1 MAYASIASLVRTME
15 LLLMSDLPMLSL
27 AFCHREEIVALHKK
41 VSSIEAFLKNSEKQI
56 SSYGAMTD
64 LEVRIKGFANAA
76 EEKIEFGLREAMIA
90 EDETQRGKAHEELRE
105 SLRQVAKDI
114 DRVQEES
121 KTIQDHKG
129 RQVSTRSLA
138 RDMSSEKLPNLE
150 ASNNMVG
157 SGKQKKRVLEEIR
170 GGSSDEQK
178 IFPIVGMGGI
188 GKTALAKQVFN
199 HPSIQSHFDIRA
211 WATISKEYNVK
222 EILLSLLQSIIKI
235 NDKVYCRSE
244 AELADL
250 LQKYLKRKRYLI
262 VKDDI
267 WNYKAWDE
275 TRQCFPII
283 NNGSRILLT
292 TRHTEVA
299 LYASSSNLLLKMN
312 LMNSD
317 ESWYLFK
324 SKAYANERFPFEL
337 KATGKEISKRCH
349 GLPLT
354 IVVVAGLLSKS
365 KSTKEE
371 WKNVAENIK
380 SFLMKDPAEQCLCVV
395 ALSYNYLPND
405 LKACLLYLGIFPEDS
420 EISVK
425 KLVRLWIAEGFLKL
439 EGDLEEAAENRLQD
453 LVDTCLTLASQKSA
467 DGRKIKTCRVH
478 VLVNELCLREA
489 QRENFLF
496 IRNDKTETVPLVGCR
511 LISKQKRRQ
520 TGVCFHD
527 ENFVTSLT
535 HTNDDDSP
543 LRRIHSIFLFAA
555 PSLSTNSNLE
565 LGYLNL
571 IRVFDLSSMY
581 FSDFPLQTLSLSLL
595 SYLSFSTHISFGIPR
610 GIRKLLNLQTCI
622 VQGSVHSFIKF
633 PELTWEIKQLRH
645 LKLRIFYLSD
655 PLSSS
660 TTVIRHC
667 LHLEE
672 IPIEF
677 ADIYSLQLIE
687 SQNCSA
693 KLAASAERIQ
703 EEQESLGSKAID
715 VRSYNDQESI
725 CKRVVLGNTLSKP
738 LLWSDLSEVTLW
750 LSSGTGRANPE
761 PARVI

>member
-1 MAYASIASLVRTME
+1 MAYASVASLVRTME
-15 LLLMSDLPMLSL
+15 LLLMSDSPMLSL

-41 VSSIEAFLKNSEKQI
+41 VSSIEAFLKNSDKQI

-76 EEKIEFGLREAMIA
+76 EDKIEFGLREAMIA

-129 RQVSTRSLA
+129 RQASTRSLA

-157 SGKQKKRVLEEIR
+157 SGKENKRVLEEIR

-188 GKTALAKQVFN
+188 GKTTLAKQVFN

-262 VKDDI
+262 VKHDI

-275 TRQCFPII
+275 TRQCFPID

-299 LYASSSNLLLKMN
+299 LYTSSSNLLLKMN

-324 SKAYANERFPFEL
+324 SKAYANERFPSEL
-337 KATGKEISKRCH
+337 KATGKEISKRCQ
-349 GLPLT
+349 GLPLR
-354 IVVVAGLLSKS
+354 IVVVSGLFCKS

-371 WKNVAENIK
+371 WKNVAKHIK
-380 SFLMKDPAEQCLCVV
+380 SFLMKDPAEQCLRVV

-405 LKACLLYLGIFPEDS
+405 LKSFLLYLGIFPEDS

-425 KLVRLWIAEGFLKL
+425 RL
-439 EGDLEEAAENRLQD
+439 D

-478 VLVNELCLREA
+478 VLVNELCLGEA
-489 QRENFLF
+489 QRKNLLF
-496 IRNDKTETVPLVGCR
+496 IRNYKTETVPLVGCR
-511 LISKQKRRQ
+511 LISIQKRRQ

-535 HTNDDDSP
+535 QTNDDDCP
-543 LRRIHSIFLFAA
+543 LRRIRSIFLFAA

-595 SYLSFSTHISFGIPR
+595 
-610 GIRKLLNLQTCI
+610 
-622 VQGSVHSFIKF
+622 
-633 PELTWEIKQLRH
+633 
-645 LKLRIFYLSD
+645 
-655 PLSSS
+655 
-660 TTVIRHC
+660 RHC

-703 EEQESLGSKAID
+703 EEQESLGSKAVD
-715 VRSYNDQESI
+715 VRSYNDPAKCEQS
-725 CKRVVLGNTLSKP
+725 G
-738 LLWSDLSEVTLW
+738 SD
-750 LSSGTGRANPE
+750 
-761 PARVI
+761 